1 MADSIAAVL
10 GGPPLNLRLKDYVSP
25 AAPDILIAGCG
36 TGQQSLQCA
45 GCFADARILAVD
57 LSLASLAFASRM
69 TSGLGIANIEYA
81 QADIMALDTL
91 DRRFDLIE
99 CVGVLHHLA
108 DPEAG
113 WRILA
118 GLLRPGGVMKISLY
132 SEAARRD
139 VVAGRALIAERGYES
154 SPDGIRHCRQ
164 DILTLARGGNAEMAR
179 LTQRNS
185 FFTTSECR
193 DLLFHV
199 QEQRFTLP
207 RIEAA
212 LAALKLD
219 FLGFEFAGP
228 APRSPA
234 PLADWHRFETEHP
247 QTFAGMYEFWVQK
260 SYTKER

>member
-1 MADSIAAVL
+1 MADSIGAVL
-10 GGPPLNLRLKDYVSP
+10 GGPPLNLPLKDYVSP

-45 GCFADARILAVD
+45 GRFAKARILAVD
-57 LSLASLAFASRM
+57 LSLASHAFASRM
-69 TSGLGIANIEYA
+69 TGKLGMANIKYA
-81 QADIMALDTL
+81 QADIMALGTL

-113 WRILA
+113 WRILS
-118 GLLRPGGVMKISLY
+118 GLLRPGGVMKIRLY
-132 SEAARRD
+132 SEAARQD
-139 VVAGRALIAERGYES
+139 VVAGRALIAKRGYEP
-154 SPDGIRHCRQ
+154 SPGGIRRCRQ
-164 DILTLARGGNAEMAR
+164 DIAELARKGNAEMTR
-179 LTQRNS
+179 LSQRDS
-185 FFTTSECR
+185 FFTTNECR

-199 QEQRFTLP
+199 QEHRFDLS

-212 LAALKLD
+212 LHALKLN
-219 FLGFEFAGP
+219 FLGFEFSGP

-234 PLADWHRFETEHP
+234 PLAVWRDFETAHP

-260 SYTKER
+260 NHTKER